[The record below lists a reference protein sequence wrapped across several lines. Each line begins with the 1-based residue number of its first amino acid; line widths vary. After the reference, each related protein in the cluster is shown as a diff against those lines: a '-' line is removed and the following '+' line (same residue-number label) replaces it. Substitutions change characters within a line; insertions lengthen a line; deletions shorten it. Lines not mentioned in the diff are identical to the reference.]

1 MRPVQSNPIHLTLHP
16 PHKTTRGGLHYVA
29 TWEPQHQPPRAVV
42 LQCVGYGDSN
52 TFLPVL
58 RANRLAQ
65 RGFVVVGKDYA
76 GMGRSDGLHAYV
88 PCFPTLVQVGGY
100 IGWWD
105 GDGGV

>member
-1 MRPVQSNPIHLTLHP
+1 
-16 PHKTTRGGLHYVA
+16 VA
-29 TWEPQHQPPRAVV
+29 TWEPQDQPARAVV

-52 TFLPVL
+52 TFLPML

-88 PCFPTLVQVGGY
+88 PCFPTLVQVGL
-100 IGWWD
+100 ID
-105 GDGGV
+105 